1 MKKVLKELLSIQPN
15 IIGGKLEA
23 EKTIVNVD
31 YTATG
36 IQYQLEFVEDQ
47 LKEVK
52 LKDELGGGMVL
63 FGESIGTDFDILN
76 EICFEIHPKTIQYK
90 SEIF

>member
-1 MKKVLKELLSIQPN
+1 MQPN
-15 IIGGKLEA
+15 FLGGKLED

-31 YTATG
+31 YSSTQTK
-36 IQYQLEFVEDQ
+36 YQLEFHKDQ

-52 LKDELGGGMVL
+52 LKDKLGGGMVL

>member
-1 MKKVLKELLSIQPN
+1 MKKVLKELLAIQPN
-15 IIGGKLEA
+15 ILGGKLEE

-36 IQYQLEFVEDQ
+36 IQYQLEFINDQ
-47 LKEVK
+47 LKEVL

-76 EICFEIHPKTIQYK
+76 EICFEIHPKTIEYK

>member
-1 MKKVLKELLSIQPN
+1 
-15 IIGGKLEA
+15 
-23 EKTIVNVD
+23 
-31 YTATG
+31 
-36 IQYQLEFVEDQ
+36 LEFVEDQ

>member
-1 MKKVLKELLSIQPN
+1 MKKVLKELLAIQPN
-15 IIGGKLEA
+15 ILGGKLED